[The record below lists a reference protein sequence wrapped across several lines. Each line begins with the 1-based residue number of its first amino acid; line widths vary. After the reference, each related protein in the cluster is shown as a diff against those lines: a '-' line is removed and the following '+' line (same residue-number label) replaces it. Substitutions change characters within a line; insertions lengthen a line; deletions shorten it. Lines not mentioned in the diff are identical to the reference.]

1 MQGEVAMPHCI
12 IECSSEVLAHINSQQ
27 LIDTCFDAALASDLF
42 NADDIKVR
50 IITVDQQRIG
60 YTKNSGLHV
69 QLKILGGRDDAQKKY
84 LSTTVLSAITQ
95 LLQQQPPRN
104 QALNLSVEVLDI
116 DRDSYQKIV
125 I

>member
-1 MQGEVAMPHCI
+1 
-12 IECSSEVLAHINSQQ
+12 
-27 LIDTCFDAALASDLF
+27 
-42 NADDIKVR
+42 
-50 IITVDQQRIG
+50 
-60 YTKNSGLHV
+60 
-69 QLKILGGRDDAQKKY
+69 RDDAQKKY

-95 LLQQQPPRN
+95 FLQQQPPRN